1 MKWQIVQNYLQMFV
15 LSLQMQLIKNATQ
28 NMDTERVAWSIDGNR
43 RQQHQVNVRIAYRGL
58 TNEIICG
65 YNIIKRRRPS

>member
-1 MKWQIVQNYLQMFV
+1 MQNYPQMFV

-43 RQQHQVNVRIAYRGL
+43 SQVDVHRSYRGL